1 MSELKILSWNV
12 AKRLKRV
19 EGQVSFIE
27 RFNPDIIA
35 LQEVIPS
42 TEKQF
47 HFRLKKAYPYRVSSF
62 ELAPDQ
68 TILKRARMFGQLICS
83 KSPLEPFSPTIMPVP
98 WQERVL
104 SVRVCHSDITFDL
117 HTTHIPPGVSN
128 KWIKI
133 EMIEGIIGYLVQN
146 PRGQL
151 LCGDFNTPKAEFEN
165 HGLVTFGQNID
176 KTGRVKTKRKFRGG
190 SGAAWDAGE
199 RCLFESLPKH
209 GITDSFRKLHPDDF
223 GAYSWLYRRGEKSFT
238 FRFDHFFASEDLQP
252 ISCAYQNN
260 QGELSDHSPILAVYK
275 LS

>member
-1 MSELKILSWNV
+1 MLKI
-12 AKRLKRV
+12 A
-19 EGQVSFIE
+19 
-27 RFNPDIIA
+27 
-35 LQEVIPS
+35 
-42 TEKQF
+42 
-47 HFRLKKAYPYRVSSF
+47 
-62 ELAPDQ
+62 
-68 TILKRARMFGQLICS
+68 
-83 KSPLEPFSPTIMPVP
+83 LEPFSPTIMPVP

-117 HTTHIPPGVSN
+117 HTTHIRQEYPISDKNWDDRGYNWLSCPESQRSITCISIRQ
-128 KWIKI
+128 KQSLKI
-133 EMIEGIIGYLVQN
+133 
-146 PRGQL
+146 
-151 LCGDFNTPKAEFEN
+151 
-165 HGLVTFGQNID
+165 TFGQNID

-238 FRFDHFFASEDLQP
+238 FRFDHFFASDDLQP